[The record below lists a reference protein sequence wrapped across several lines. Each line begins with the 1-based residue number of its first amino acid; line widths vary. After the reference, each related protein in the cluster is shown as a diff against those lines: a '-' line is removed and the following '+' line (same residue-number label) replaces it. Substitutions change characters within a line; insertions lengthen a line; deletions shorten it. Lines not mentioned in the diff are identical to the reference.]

1 MVILTTLLYNKVF
14 NIILYIAYNITF
26 SILKYLIYITYTNYI
41 ILIMTYYTILSCIML
56 DILY

>member
-26 SILKYLIYITYTNYI
+26 SILKYLIYITYANYI